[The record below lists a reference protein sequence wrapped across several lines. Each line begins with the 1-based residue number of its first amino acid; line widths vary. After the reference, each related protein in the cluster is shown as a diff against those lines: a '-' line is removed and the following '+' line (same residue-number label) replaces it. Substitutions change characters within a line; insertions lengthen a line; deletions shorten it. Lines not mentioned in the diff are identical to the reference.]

1 MREIQ
6 AKKERLNFG
15 KESAVRIPL
24 DMARNISINLIFKI
38 KNLQFY
44 PLMPLLIISIQGYKM
59 NSTDIAD

>member
-15 KESAVRIPL
+15 KERAVRIPL

-44 PLMPLLIISIQGYKM
+44 PLMPLFNNIYTGV
-59 NSTDIAD
+59 